1 MLKPLWTPTQ
11 ERIEN
16 SQLYKFMQWLAD
28 ERDLNFPDYQS
39 LWEWSVEDIEGFWDA
54 VWHFYSVKSYTPY
67 LTVLSDSKM
76 PGAEWFSGA
85 TLNFVDQIFRHANP
99 ERPAI
104 RFASETSSIQ
114 ELSWVELKKNVASVA
129 AHLRHLGIKSGDRV
143 AAYSPNTPET
153 IIAFLATASLGA
165 IWSLCAPD
173 MGKNS
178 IIDRFTQF
186 EPTILFAV
194 TKNNFNGKEVNR
206 EDYVRELADSLPSLE
221 HLILMPPKQ
230 INIEPIVA
238 QKQTVSL
245 WEDIITQDSEFK
257 IEPVN
262 FAHPLWVV
270 YSSGTTGLPK
280 PIVHSHGGIKLEQ
293 LKSGGL
299 HGDIGPGDVYFWYT
313 SSGWIMWNSQLGAM
327 AAGATIAIYDGSPA
341 TDNWTVLWKFASDA
355 KATTFG
361 HGAAFYTSC
370 IKAKVTPNDVA
381 DLSTI
386 RTIGSTGSPLSE
398 EAYEW
403 IYKELGPDIW
413 LAPVSGG
420 TDFAGGFVGGCVLL
434 PVYSGEMQCRYL
446 GCDIHAFDE
455 DGKPLHGDVGELV
468 CKQPMPS
475 MPIYFLNDE
484 NGHRYRDS
492 YFDVY
497 PGIWRH
503 GDWMSLTGRNGVI
516 IYGRSD
522 ATINRKGV
530 RIGTSEIYAGVEAQ
544 SEVLDSLIV
553 DLEFLGRES
562 YMPLFVVLREGYDLD
577 KELSERINHAIKTLT
592 STWFVPN
599 DIFQVNQ
606 IPRTLSGKKLE
617 VPIKKILLGEAAE
630 KVANPDTIA
639 NPHALEWFV
648 QFSKTLRFKG

>member
-1 MLKPLWTPTQ
+1 
-11 ERIEN
+11 
-16 SQLYKFMQWLAD
+16 
-28 ERDLNFPDYQS
+28 
-39 LWEWSVEDIEGFWDA
+39 
-54 VWHFYSVKSYTPY
+54 
-67 LTVLSDSKM
+67 
-76 PGAEWFSGA
+76 
-85 TLNFVDQIFRHANP
+85 
-99 ERPAI
+99 
-104 RFASETSSIQ
+104 
-114 ELSWVELKKNVASVA
+114 
-129 AHLRHLGIKSGDRV
+129 
-143 AAYSPNTPET
+143 
-153 IIAFLATASLGA
+153 
-165 IWSLCAPD
+165 
-173 MGKNS
+173 
-178 IIDRFTQF
+178 
-186 EPTILFAV
+186 
-194 TKNNFNGKEVNR
+194 
-206 EDYVRELADSLPSLE
+206 
-221 HLILMPPKQ
+221 MPPKQ

>member
-1 MLKPLWTPTQ
+1 MLKPLWTPSPD
-11 ERIEN
+11 RIEN
-16 SQLYKFMQWLAD
+16 SQMYKFIQWLSR
-28 ERDLNFPDYQS
+28 ERGLDFQDYES
-39 LWEWSVEDIEGFWDA
+39 LWQWSVDNIDDFWESL
-54 VWHFYSVKSYTPY
+54 WQFYDVKSYTPY
-67 LTVLSDSKM
+67 SRVLGERSM
-76 PGAEWFSGA
+76 PGAEWFPGA
-85 TLNFVDQIFRHANP
+85 TLNFVDQVFRHANSKM
-99 ERPAI
+99 PAI
-104 RFASETSSIQ
+104 RFASETSPLL
-114 ELSWVELKKNVASVA
+114 ELSWNELKKKVASVA
-129 AHLRHLGIKSGDRV
+129 GYLRRIGVTRGDRV

-153 IIAFLATASLGA
+153 IIAFLAAASLGA
-165 IWSLCAPD
+165 VWSLCAPD

-178 IIDRFTQF
+178 IIDRFKQYK
-186 EPTILFAV
+186 PTVLFAV
-194 TKNNFNGKEVNR
+194 SQNHFNGKTIDR
-206 EDYVRELADSLPSLE
+206 QDYVRDVAAALPSLK
-221 HLILMPPKQ
+221 HLVLISPVRPDGSAA
-230 INIEPIVA
+230 IGSA
-238 QKQTVSL
+238 QTVSL
-245 WEDIITQDSEFK
+245 WQDIIDKPAELK

-262 FAHPLWVV
+262 FDHPLWVV

-327 AAGATIAIYDGSPA
+327 AAGATVAIYDGSPA
-341 TDNWTVLWKFASDA
+341 TDNWTVLWRFASEA

-370 IKAKVTPNDVA
+370 IKAGVVPRNVA
-381 DLSTI
+381 DLSAI

-403 IYKELGPDIW
+403 IYRELGPDTW

-420 TDFAGGFVGGCVLL
+420 TDFAGGFVGGCVIL

-446 GCDIHAFDE
+446 GCDIHAFNE
-455 DGKPLHGDVGELV
+455 AGEPVFGEVGELV
-468 CKQPMPS
+468 CKQATPS
-475 MPIYFLNDE
+475 MPLHFLNDE
-484 NGHRYRDS
+484 NGQRYRDS

-503 GDWMSLTGRNGVI
+503 GDWMSITERGGVI

-562 YMPLFVVLREGYDLD
+562 YMPLFVVLRNGLKLD
-577 KELSERINHAIKTLT
+577 NVLRQRINDAIKNLT
-592 STWFVPN
+592 SAWFIPN
-599 DIFQVNQ
+599 DIFQVDE

-617 VPIKKILLGEAAE
+617 VPIKKILLGEAAK
-630 KVANPDTIA
+630 KVANPDSVS
-639 NPHALEWFV
+639 NPDALDWFV
-648 QFSKTLRFKG
+648 RFAKKQA

>member
-11 ERIEN
+11 ERIKN
-16 SQLYKFMQWLAD
+16 SQMHNFMQWLSQ
-28 ERDLNFPDYQS
+28 EQDLHFSDYES
-39 LWEWSVEDIEGFWDA
+39 LWKWSVSDIESFWEA
-54 VWHFYSVKSYTPY
+54 VWKFYEVKSYTPY
-67 LTVLSDSKM
+67 DSVLSNQTM
-76 PGAEWFSGA
+76 PGAEWFPGA
-85 TLNFVDQIFRHANP
+85 TLNFVDQIFRHANS
-99 ERPAI
+99 EMPAI
-104 RFASETSSIQ
+104 RFASETASIKN
-114 ELSWVELKKNVASVA
+114 LSWAELKENVASVA
-129 AHLRHLGIKSGDRV
+129 DYLRRMGVRTGDRV

-153 IIAFLATASLGA
+153 IIAFLATASIGA

-173 MGKNS
+173 MGKRS
-178 IIDRFTQF
+178 IIDRFTQY
-186 EPTILFAV
+186 EPKVLFSV
-194 TKNNFNGKEVNR
+194 TQNHFNGKAIDR
-206 EDYVRELADSLPSLE
+206 TDYIRDLAAALPSLD
-221 HLILMPPKQ
+221 HLILMPPTQ
-230 INIEPIVA
+230 ADVGGLTI
-238 QKQTVSL
+238 QTQTVSY
-245 WEDIITQDSEFK
+245 WQNIIQESAELV
-257 IEPVN
+257 IQPVD
-262 FAHPLWVV
+262 FSHPLWVV

-299 HGDIGPGDVYFWYT
+299 HGDIAPRDVYFWYT

-341 TDNWTVLWKFASDA
+341 TDNWTVLWQFASDA

-370 IKAKVTPNDVA
+370 IKAGIVPQDVA
-381 DLSTI
+381 DISSI

-398 EAYEW
+398 EAYAW
-403 IYKELGPDIW
+403 IYDELGPDIW

-455 DGKPLHGDVGELV
+455 SGESVIGDVGELV
-468 CKQPMPS
+468 CKQPTPS
-475 MPIYFLNDE
+475 MPLYFLNDE
-484 NGHRYRDS
+484 GGHRYLDS

-503 GDWMSLTGRNGVI
+503 GDWMSITARGGII

-544 SEVLDSLIV
+544 AEVLDSLIV

-562 YMPLFVVLREGYDLD
+562 YMPLFVVLREGLELD
-577 KELSERINHAIKTLT
+577 DVICARINLSIKKLT
-592 STWFVPN
+592 STWFIPN
-599 DIFQVNQ
+599 DIFQVDQ

-617 VPIKKILLGEAAE
+617 VPIKRILLGEAPE
-630 KVANPDTIA
+630 KVANPDTIS
-639 NPHALEWFV
+639 NPEALEWFTR
-648 QFSKTLRFKG
+648 FAKTLA

>member
-1 MLKPLWTPTQ
+1 MLKPLWTPTKH
-11 ERIEN
+11 RIEN
-16 SQLYKFMQWLAD
+16 SQMHKFMQWLSR
-28 ERDLNFPDYQS
+28 EHDLNFTDYESLWQWSVDDIDSFWKS
-39 LWEWSVEDIEGFWDA
+39 LWE
-54 VWHFYSVKSYTPY
+54 FYDVKSYTPY
-67 LTVLSDSKM
+67 SRVLDERSM
-76 PGAEWFSGA
+76 PHAEWFPGA
-85 TLNFVDQIFRHANP
+85 TLNFVDQIFRHASPDN
-99 ERPAI
+99 PAI
-104 RFASETSSIQ
+104 RFASENSPLQ
-114 ELSWVELKKNVASVA
+114 ELSWAQLEKNVASVA
-129 AHLRHLGIKSGDRV
+129 NYLRRMGVEAGDRV

-165 IWSLCAPD
+165 VWSLCAPD
-173 MGKNS
+173 MGKKS
-178 IIDRFTQF
+178 IIDRFTQYK
-186 EPTILFAV
+186 PKVLLAV
-194 TKNNFNGKEVNR
+194 TQNHFNGKSIDR
-206 EDYVRELADSLPSLE
+206 QDYVRDLAAALPSLE
-221 HLILMPPKQ
+221 HLVLIPPVKPTAITVAASGQ
-230 INIEPIVA
+230 TIE
-238 QKQTVSL
+238 L
-245 WEDIITQDSEFK
+245 WDDIIKQSAELK
-257 IEPVN
+257 IEPVE
-262 FAHPLWVV
+262 FDHPLWVV

-299 HGDIGPGDVYFWYT
+299 HGDISPGDVYFWYT

-341 TDNWTVLWKFASDA
+341 TDNWTVLWKFASEA
-355 KATTFG
+355 QATTFG

-370 IKAKVTPNDVA
+370 IKAGVVPRNVA

-386 RTIGSTGSPLSE
+386 QTVGSTGSPLSE

-403 IYKELGPDIW
+403 IYQELGPDIW

-446 GCDIHAFDE
+446 GCDIHAFNE
-455 DGKPLHGDVGELV
+455 IGEPVILDVGELV
-468 CKQPMPS
+468 CKQATPS
-475 MPIYFLNDE
+475 MPLYFLNDE
-484 NGHRYRDS
+484 TGKRYKDS

-503 GDWMSLTGRNGVI
+503 GDWMSLTERGGVI

-530 RIGTSEIYAGVEAQ
+530 RIGTSEIYSGVEAQ
-544 SEVLDSLIV
+544 PEVLDSLIV

-562 YMPLFVVLREGYDLD
+562 YMPLFVVLRDGLKLD
-577 KELSERINHAIKTLT
+577 DVLRQRINVAIKNLT
-592 STWFVPN
+592 STWFIPN
-599 DIFQVNQ
+599 DIFQVDQ

-630 KVANPDTIA
+630 KVANPDTIS
-639 NPHALEWFV
+639 NPDALAWFV
-648 QFSKTLRFKG
+648 RFAKTLV